1 MKLLFSTPRMPDNS
15 KSTFD
20 RFLERAEKIANI
32 LLPVVLALV
41 GGLYTYTKDK
51 NDGEMQK
58 EQAARDLS
66 QKQFANLT
74 ALLPMLV
81 SKDPPTVSAALQV
94 YVEETREKQAPES
107 LKSVILSI
115 QQTQPEHRAEA
126 QAAVQAGELQS
137 TGKCKSIPGGLF
149 IQVANDQEQLKN
161 GRVLQD
167 LLKSAEGIPAVPGV
181 QRVDAVPQQTQLRY
195 YFNEDNDSQALRITH
210 YLEALGYKDI
220 QTQDLSSRYLNVGC
234 PPPATFELWIGSQS
248 PVGRDGKARPVLSK
262 PPPVQVPSP

>member
-1 MKLLFSTPRMPDNS
+1 MPDNS
-15 KSTFD
+15 KGTFD

-32 LLPVVLALV
+32 LLPVILALV

-51 NDGEMQK
+51 TDAK
-58 EQAARDLS
+58 AQAQQASRDLA
-66 QKQFANLT
+66 QKQYANLT

-81 SKDPPTVSAALQV
+81 SKDPPTVSAALEV
-94 YVEETREKQAPES
+94 YIEETKVKQAPES
-107 LKSVILSI
+107 LKGVILSI
-115 QQTQPEHRAEA
+115 QQNQPENRAEA

-149 IQVANDQEQLKN
+149 IQVANDKEQLKN
-161 GRVLQD
+161 GRVLQE

-195 YFNEDNDSQALRITH
+195 YFNNSNNSQALRIIH
-210 YLEALGYKDI
+210 YLGALGYIDV
-220 QTQDLSSRYLNVGC
+220 QTEDLSGRYLNLGC

-248 PVGRDGKARPVLSK
+248 PVGPDGKARH
-262 PPPVQVPSP
+262 VQ

>member
-1 MKLLFSTPRMPDNS
+1 MPDNS

-20 RFLERAEKIANI
+20 QFLERAEKIANI

-58 EQAARDLS
+58 QQAARDLS

-107 LKSVILSI
+107 LKGVILSI

-161 GRVLQD
+161 GKVLME
-167 LLKSAEGIPAVPGV
+167 LLKSAEGIPPVQGV

-195 YFNEDNDSQALRITH
+195 YFNEDNDSEALRIIH
-210 YLEALGYKDI
+210 YLEALGYNDI
-220 QTQDLSSRYLNVGC
+220 QTQDLSSRYLNLGC
-234 PPPATFELWIGSQS
+234 PPPATFELWIGSQT
-248 PVGRDGKARPVLSK
+248 PVGRDGKARLVLSK
-262 PPPVQVPSP
+262 PAPVPGP